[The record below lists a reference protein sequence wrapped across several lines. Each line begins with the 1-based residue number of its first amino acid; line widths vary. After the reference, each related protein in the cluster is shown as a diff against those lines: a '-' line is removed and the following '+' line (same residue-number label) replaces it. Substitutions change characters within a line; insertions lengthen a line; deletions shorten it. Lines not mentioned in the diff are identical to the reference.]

1 MSEIFFD
8 VPGNPRPD
16 NLSGGHLETRDGH
29 RLRYALSTPNDRKPS
44 GTVVILT
51 GRNEALEK
59 YFETMRDLGDRN
71 LASAIFDWRGQ
82 GGSGRMLRDP
92 LRGHV
97 RSFDDYSGDLDQFF
111 TDVVLPDCRG
121 PYFLLAHST
130 GALIALLASS
140 SLANRVRRMVLVAP
154 FLGTAALPFS
164 VRTIKR
170 VMNAC
175 YWMGARARYA
185 FGSKRVGEIA
195 PFATNRLTTD
205 VERFRRNKLIYETA
219 PELALRGPTV
229 SWVRAAC
236 MAIEKVHAPAFID
249 SFHVPT
255 LFVAAGADEI
265 VSNRATE
272 ELAAQL
278 KTASLITIPGARHEL
293 LQEAD
298 LYREQ
303 LLAAFDA
310 FVPGAI
316 IEPTWAE

>member
-1 MSEIFFD
+1 MSEIFLD
-8 VPGNPRPD
+8 VPGNPRPE

-29 RLRYALSTPNDRKPS
+29 RLRYALSTPGKREHS

-59 YFETMRDLGDRN
+59 YFETMRDLGERD
-71 LASAIFDWRGQ
+71 LASATFDWRGQ
-82 GGSGRMLRDP
+82 GASGRILRDP
-92 LRGHV
+92 RRGHV
-97 RSFDDYSGDLDQFF
+97 RSFDDYAGDLDQFF
-111 TDVVLPDCRG
+111 ADVVLPDCRG

-130 GALIALLASS
+130 GALVALLASD

-154 FLGTAALPFS
+154 FLGSAALPFS

-170 VMNAC
+170 VMNAF
-175 YWMGARARYA
+175 YWVGARGSYA
-185 FGSKRVGEIA
+185 FGASRIGEIG
-195 PFATNRLTTD
+195 PFATNRLTSD

-219 PELALRGPTV
+219 PHLALRGPTV

-236 MAIEKVHAPAFID
+236 MAIEKVHEPAFIEN
-249 SFHVPT
+249 FQIPT

-272 ELAAQL
+272 VLAAQL
-278 KTASLITIPGARHEL
+278 KTASLITVPGARHEL

-310 FVPGAI
+310 FVPGSI
-316 IEPTWAE
+316 TEPAWAE